1 MRRSAHCVS
10 ALRPALC
17 PTLATLATLVTGA
30 PRLAAADPDDIVGL
44 PSRPRHGQLWLD
56 ATLELNVSHQRGG
69 SKALAPDLWWGL
81 TDDTTLAIAHSAR
94 SLARIDDLGG
104 LCFARCSERPRY
116 ATALLAKHALAATD
130 ELDVSLLSGALLRDI
145 DPWKPAL
152 LAGTAAHWHRGRWAA
167 AAMPYLQ
174 LGVADTG
181 SGNRA
186 RLVVPLRAWV
196 QPACAW
202 ALSLHSGVEGELA
215 VFSEAYHVPLAAQV
229 SARLTTTSL
238 ITLEAGFSSLLGPQ
252 NTGNRRFATLS
263 LQTRL

>member
-1 MRRSAHCVS
+1 MRRPAHRVS
-10 ALRPALC
+10 ALALA
-17 PTLATLATLVTGA
+17 LSATLVANPTGA
-30 PRLAAADPDDIVGL
+30 TADPEDIVGM
-44 PSRPRHGQLWLD
+44 PSRPRRGQLWLD
-56 ATLELNVSHQRGG
+56 ATLELNLSHQRGG

-81 TDDTTLAIAHSAR
+81 TDGTAVAIAHSAR

-104 LCFARCSERPRY
+104 LCFASCSERPRY
-116 ATALLAKHALAATD
+116 ATALLAKHALATTGEID
-130 ELDVSLLSGALLRDI
+130 LSLIGGALLRDL

-152 LAGTAAHWHRGRWAA
+152 LLGTAAHWQRGRWAA

-174 LGVADTG
+174 LGLANTG

-186 RLVVPLRAWV
+186 RVVVPLRAWV

-215 VFSEAYHVPLAAQV
+215 VFGEAYHVPLAAQV
-229 SARLTTTSL
+229 SARLTATSL
-238 ITLEAGFSSLLGPQ
+238 ITIEAGFSSLLGPQ

-263 LQTRL
+263 LETRL